1 MYSIIPPAMP
11 SFVIN
16 KYGRMRSVK
25 NRMSIDEY
33 NWYLP
38 VLFDSTISSDVP
50 RNNTAS
56 NIFDSEDVNAFIRK
70 NNEHIPV
77 IKLNS
82 RACSGIS
89 SELM

>member
-1 MYSIIPPAMP
+1 MYRIIPPAMP
-11 SFVIN
+11 SFEIN
-16 KYGRMRSVK
+16 KYGRMISEK
-25 NRMSIDEY
+25 TKMSIDEY

-38 VLFDSTISSDVP
+38 VLFDNTISSDVP
-50 RNNTAS
+50 RNNAAS
-56 NIFDSEDVNAFIRK
+56 NIFDSEDVTAFIRK
-70 NNEHIPV
+70 NSEHIPV